1 VSRLSRIKDRLG
13 RLGGKK
19 KDPGNAPAAVPKNAP
34 IPSSPTT
41 GSIPRLESAE
51 TDNLNIVNYSH
62 AEVIQQVDATLSR
75 VQFGMSRSRKYMHL
89 IGDIWANI
97 APWVLCIGTVGE
109 VFAFI
114 WITITTSSTAKT
126 VNGKVV
132 IQTATHT
139 QAWWILVSVFATIIA
154 LEMTFAV
161 VSFKSAAI
169 RGDAEQR
176 PNGPNDNDRKTIAMY
191 RVFWILLAIF
201 VSLGQVAFLIG
212 SSTQNFT
219 IGVTA
224 FFITFA
230 ILRTVG
236 TMVGDYYTA
245 FAHKETPT
253 TGERAN
259 MELEERAAMASKL
272 LTQKNQEITIINDG
286 SMQVMR
292 TQTHAKI
299 ERDTLTTEMKMK
311 TLENENRVNT
321 LQKQQEH
328 ANKIARMSTNIM
340 DALFDPDMPDQKR
353 ERVLGGLQS
362 LIQMNKQFQE
372 LPPAQRTRIEE
383 EDR

>member
-1 VSRLSRIKDRLG
+1 
-13 RLGGKK
+13 
-19 KDPGNAPAAVPKNAP
+19 
-34 IPSSPTT
+34 
-41 GSIPRLESAE
+41 
-51 TDNLNIVNYSH
+51 
-62 AEVIQQVDATLSR
+62 
-75 VQFGMSRSRKYMHL
+75 
-89 IGDIWANI
+89 
-97 APWVLCIGTVGE
+97 
-109 VFAFI
+109 
-114 WITITTSSTAKT
+114 
-126 VNGKVV
+126 
-132 IQTATHT
+132 
-139 QAWWILVSVFATIIA
+139 
-154 LEMTFAV
+154 
-161 VSFKSAAI
+161 
-169 RGDAEQR
+169 
-176 PNGPNDNDRKTIAMY
+176 MY
-191 RVFWILLAIF
+191 RIFWVLLAIF

-212 SSTQNFT
+212 SATQNFT

-230 ILRTVG
+230 VLRTVG

-253 TGERAN
+253 TGDRAN

-299 ERDTLTTEMKMK
+299 ERDTLTTELKMK

-321 LQKQQEH
+321 LQKQQEQ

-340 DALFDPDMPDQKR
+340 DALFDPDMADEKR

-372 LPPAQRTRIEE
+372 LPPPRTRIEE
-383 EDR
+383 EDD